1 MNKKLVCVCSAVFA
15 LILVSCGDSGTSS
28 ADGDLSSSSGE
39 VLSSSSAVSSSS
51 LNPSSSSAVSSSS
64 STPSSSSVVISYG
77 SLTDMRDN
85 QIYKTVV
92 IGTQTWMA
100 ENLNF
105 DTLNGTGSWCY
116 NDSASYCATYG
127 RLYDWTTVMA
137 GSASSDAT
145 PSGVQGICPSGWHVP
160 SDAEWTVLTNFV
172 GGERTAGTQLKA
184 NSSLWST
191 NTGTDDYGFS
201 ALPSGDYIRSDF
213 DNLGYSGRWWSAT
226 VYLSLN
232 AYTRH
237 MDFYNADVDS
247 DYNGK
252 TNGFSLR
259 CVKN

>member
-1 MNKKLVCVCSAVFA
+1 MNGRLVCMYSALLA
-15 LILVSCGDSGTSS
+15 LILVSCSDSGTSS
-28 ADGDLSSSSGE
+28 ADGDLSSSSI
-39 VLSSSSAVSSSS
+39 
-51 LNPSSSSAVSSSS
+51 
-64 STPSSSSVVISYG
+64 PSSSSVMPSSSSVTKDWFNAAISYG
-77 SLTDMRDN
+77 SLTDTRDN
-85 QIYKTVV
+85 QTYKTVV
-92 IGTQTWMA
+92 IGAQTWMA
-100 ENLNF
+100 ENLNY
-105 DTLNGTGSWCY
+105 TPSSGNSWCY
-116 NDSASYCATYG
+116 NNLASNCATYG